1 MVTQLV
7 RLKYSSPDEMKKVL
21 APLVSQTS
29 VLISHAPSGML
40 IITETMSNIQKL
52 LAIIKVLDVESRE
65 DDVAFIPLVNSSA
78 ESIAK
83 ILTTVY
89 QKSSGPQQAGA
100 ARSFWS
106 SSKSSPL

>member
-1 MVTQLV
+1 
-7 RLKYSSPDEMKKVL
+7 MKKVL

-52 LAIIKVLDVESRE
+52 LGIIKALDVESRE
-65 DDVAFIPLVNSSA
+65 EEVAFIPLVNASA
-78 ESIAK
+78 EAIAK

-89 QKSSGPQQAGA
+89 QKTSRPKSCCGKAG
-100 ARSFWS
+100 RRGN
-106 SSKSSPL
+106 KSSTL